1 MTQESFVLPKEKMAC
16 SLGQGK
22 TTERRQQTK
31 PPWINVTKVVLSL
44 PKDTCQKSLKEGLP
58 NKSKRVFLLPYDN
71 ENKVEIKTLSN
82 FAHFSAI
89 LKQNQYNFVP
99 LVCSINLYSTLG
111 SSAFYFL
118 CS

>member
-58 NKSKRVFLLPYDN
+58 NSISLKECSFCLMTM
-71 ENKVEIKTLSN
+71 KT
-82 FAHFSAI
+82 
-89 LKQNQYNFVP
+89 K
-99 LVCSINLYSTLG
+99 
-111 SSAFYFL
+111 
-118 CS
+118 